1 MLEDNKHIFV
11 NVFIP
16 SKWAIELIWAGIF
29 LEQGSTTP
37 ITAIGCRQ
45 CLPLSVVQLKGKH
58 SWKPQCRN
66 GIVDTFGHD
75 LLYENIKVC
84 EELIV
89 LFKYIY
95 NQIAIK
101 AEAFC

>member
-1 MLEDNKHIFV
+1 MQTNKPSRLITIGQSVQKYLEL
-11 NVFIP
+11 NV
-16 SKWAIELIWAGIF
+16 
-29 LEQGSTTP
+29 STTP